1 MSEPGRP
8 RLNRIAGPI
17 LGEFMLGMSVAMVCL
32 WLASRS
38 SDAAASAFGLASQ
51 VLETL
56 FVLFRVLAIGAG
68 VVITQALG
76 GRQTETARRTARA
89 VLAASSW
96 AGLVAAAWVLFGDEF
111 TLDLLNAPAE
121 VRPLA
126 GPFLQMLAPA
136 LLLEAYNLSLAAILR
151 AHLHARD
158 CLRVMLFMHGV
169 HLLLAIPLMQGAGP
183 WDGLGL
189 PGYALAML
197 ISRASGLLLH
207 LLLWRRRLQLAPR
220 WRDFWAVPLPAL
232 LPVLRIGLPGAG
244 TELVYRLAFMVSL
257 AATAR
262 LGVTALATHSYTL
275 QLLKYVVLISLAI
288 GWACEIMVGRLVGA
302 GDFRAANELVRKAVR
317 NGLLASGSLALLAA
331 LAAPWLLPVFT
342 RDPQVIAAAQTL
354 LWLSLAL
361 ETGRVFN
368 LVVTGALRATGDV
381 IYPALA
387 SMSSMALLLGAGSFW
402 LGRLY
407 GLPGIWLAYALEEW
421 VRGLLMLARWLG
433 HGWLPHA
440 RDSQRRLRS
449 PRAETGCDDRQT
461 PTPAPRSGGAPI

>member
-1 MSEPGRP
+1 MTEAGRL
-8 RLNRIAGPI
+8 RLNTLAGPI
-17 LGEFMLGMSVAMVCL
+17 LGEFLLGMSVAMVCL

-38 SDAAASAFGLASQ
+38 SDAAAGAFALVSQ

-56 FVLFRVLAIGAG
+56 FVLFRVLAIGLG

-76 GRQTETARRTARA
+76 GNQAGAVQRSARVA
-89 VLAASSW
+89 LGASSW
-96 AGLVAAAWVLFGDEF
+96 AGLVAAAWVLLGNEL

-158 CLRVMLFMHGV
+158 CLRVMVLMHSL
-169 HLLLAIPLMQGAGP
+169 HLLLAVPLMQGIGG
-183 WDGLGL
+183 WQGLGL
-189 PGYALAML
+189 PGYAVAML
-197 ISRASGLLLH
+197 LSRAAGLALH
-207 LLLWRRRLQLAPR
+207 LALWRHRMHLVPR
-220 WRDFWAVPLPAL
+220 WRDCWAVPLPAL
-232 LPVLRIGLPGAG
+232 LPVLRIGLPGAA

-302 GDFRAANELVRKAVR
+302 GDFRSASQLVRKAVR
-317 NGLLASGSLALLAA
+317 NGLLASGGLALLVA
-331 LAAPWLLPVFT
+331 LAAPWLLTAFT
-342 RDPQVIAAAQTL
+342 RDPVIIEAAQTL

-381 IYPALA
+381 AYPALA
-387 SMSSMALLLGAGSFW
+387 SMSSMALLLGVGSFW

-407 GLPGIWLAYALEEW
+407 GLPGIWLVYALEEW
-421 VRGLLMLARWLG
+421 VRGLLMLARWLR

-449 PRAETGCDDRQT
+449 VR
-461 PTPAPRSGGAPI
+461 